1 MEALVVQ
8 EPVIPRV
15 EVVGIAEPL
24 DRERQPPRQTDVV
37 VVPRGDELAACQTNG
52 GVLFVA
58 YKGRDSLIEEV
69 LVVRGSVMGGAGA
82 ADRRQGRFWSEAC
95 VCEPA
100 GTPASELLQA
110 YSRCNSR
117 GSGPDSHRGRLQK

>member
-8 EPVIPRV
+8 ESEVPRV
-15 EVVGIAEPL
+15 EVVSIAEPL
-24 DRERQPPRQTDVV
+24 DREREPPRQIDV
-37 VVPRGDELAACQTNG
+37 VVPRGELIAPCQTNG

-95 VCEPA
+95 VCVPA
-100 GTPASELLQA
+100 GTPAPELLQA

-117 GSGPDSHRGRLQK
+117 GSGPDSHRGILQ